1 MGFVKS
7 QFALPSVTR
16 RDGTLGDYVK
26 TGFQFPTVT
35 RPDGTLGAYVA
46 FDANPVG
53 DQYLFPAQR
62 LAILAARQKAAAAVA
77 AKNKG
82 WFGLGDTSCTIDPVT
97 GGRVCSSNFVPA
109 AAAPPPQACNC
120 PPPVPCPPCAPC
132 PVGNPRQID
141 AAPPVFLGPP
151 VSASAGPAVT
161 TVPTVSANSN
171 VVTPSLFRFYQR
183 LAVNPLQRRQLV
195 LQGIAHAHS
204 QKSRAHLR
212 GLGLQPF
219 NTDTKTPGGFVA
231 SGPFGPPDTDVT
243 NGVDAATFNAITD
256 PKIAVAA
263 LALNQ
268 SLNQQQAVKKQ
279 NGTPGQ
285 TANSSLPPWAL
296 YTGGGII
303 ALSLV
308 AAAVKGGSKRR

>member
-132 PVGNPRQID
+132 PVGNPRQD
-141 AAPPVFLGPP
+141 RK
-151 VSASAGPAVT
+151 ST
-161 TVPTVSANSN
+161 
-171 VVTPSLFRFYQR
+171 R
-183 LAVNPLQRRQLV
+183 L
-195 LQGIAHAHS
+195 
-204 QKSRAHLR
+204 
-212 GLGLQPF
+212 
-219 NTDTKTPGGFVA
+219 
-231 SGPFGPPDTDVT
+231 
-243 NGVDAATFNAITD
+243 
-256 PKIAVAA
+256 
-263 LALNQ
+263 
-268 SLNQQQAVKKQ
+268 
-279 NGTPGQ
+279 
-285 TANSSLPPWAL
+285 NSSHSSIS
-296 YTGGGII
+296 Y
-303 ALSLV
+303 
-308 AAAVKGGSKRR
+308 AVFCLKK